1 MTFVTSHIVLQHP
14 ILSALKNV
22 QISTLSEFD
31 KIRRVSY
38 ISRDD
43 SNGEIRF
50 VIQDLKKFQIFTEM
64 TILPFF
70 RKLEFS
76 RVLQQQRR
84 WAHPLS
90 AGDRGV
96 VVGVEV
102 QGHQTRN
109 QPHEGSS
116 KRLSSGLHRRPGTKN
131 RIPIHIRGAM

>member
-14 ILSALKNV
+14 ILSTSKNV
-22 QISTLSEFD
+22 QIPTLSKFN
-31 KIRRVSY
+31 KIQRVSY

-50 VIQDLKKFQIFTEM
+50 VIRDLEKFQIFTEM
-64 TILPFF
+64 VILPFF

-84 WAHPLS
+84 WAHLLS

-96 VVGVEV
+96 VVGAKV
-102 QGHQTRN
+102 QGHPTRN

-116 KRLSSGLHRRPGTKN
+116 KRPSSGIHRRPSTKN
-131 RIPIHIRGAM
+131 RIPIHSRGAM